1 MSTWITNLPLRFK
14 FLLLTAVALVM
25 AGAPALIVLSEKV
38 TSLRGLEEERGGMP
52 PTEASLH
59 LIKLM
64 QEHRGLS
71 TAFLSGDASKL
82 ADMKD
87 RAAKV
92 QTALADTRQAI
103 LGLDS
108 EPTNKTIQG
117 VTQEWEALSKDVG
130 SGVLTPPVSV
140 KRHTE
145 LIARTLLLL
154 EDIAAVSGLAL
165 DADAE
170 SYFLIMS
177 TIRDV
182 PRLTEKLGIAR
193 ARGTAMLVKNSST
206 PEERQTLSNLLTAAK
221 THAQDAQ
228 RNLDRA
234 LDAGS
239 HDVAYQKEAVA
250 KAEAAVQRGVELVSS
265 LALNENLP
273 DMKGA
278 DYFKAMTEVI
288 TAQFELNQSSLRRL
302 EERFVARKAAEV
314 RALGLT
320 ATVILLM
327 GALGAWLSITITR
340 STTRTVSEAVAVA
353 EALARGDLTQRIR
366 SHSRDE
372 IGRMVDT
379 MGAAIG
385 HLQNTIIEIKAA
397 SDSVATASS
406 QIAQGNLDLS
416 ARTESQ
422 ASSLQQTAS
431 SMEEMS
437 ATVNQNAGTA
447 QQAHTLANQAS
458 AEAAQGGEAFAKV
471 VAKMGEIKQTSS
483 KIADINA
490 VIDGIAFQ
498 TNILALNAAVEAA
511 RAGEQG
517 RGFAVVAS
525 EVRTLAQRS
534 ANAAKEIKSLIHS
547 SVESVEEGYV
557 LASDSGES
565 IERLVG
571 QVQKV
576 TALMSEIALSSEQQS
591 LGIAQVNQ
599 AVTQL
604 DQTTQ
609 QNAALVEESSA
620 AASSLSDQARRLQDA
635 VSRFHL

>member
-25 AGAPALIVLSEKV
+25 AGAPAFIVLSEKV
-38 TSLRGLEEERGGMP
+38 TSLRSLEEERGGMAP
-52 PTEASLH
+52 AEASLQ

-103 LGLDS
+103 QGLDS

-234 LDAGS
+234 LEAGS
-239 HDVAYQKEAVA
+239 HDVAYQKAAIA
-250 KAEAAVQRGVELVSS
+250 KAEAAVQRGAELVSS
-265 LALNENLP
+265 LALNEYLP
-273 DMKGA
+273 
-278 DYFKAMTEVI
+278 
-288 TAQFELNQSSLRRL
+288 L
-302 EERFVARKAAEV
+302 
-314 RALGLT
+314 
-320 ATVILLM
+320 
-327 GALGAWLSITITR
+327 
-340 STTRTVSEAVAVA
+340 
-353 EALARGDLTQRIR
+353 
-366 SHSRDE
+366 
-372 IGRMVDT
+372 
-379 MGAAIG
+379 
-385 HLQNTIIEIKAA
+385 
-397 SDSVATASS
+397 
-406 QIAQGNLDLS
+406 
-416 ARTESQ
+416 
-422 ASSLQQTAS
+422 
-431 SMEEMS
+431 
-437 ATVNQNAGTA
+437 
-447 QQAHTLANQAS
+447 
-458 AEAAQGGEAFAKV
+458 
-471 VAKMGEIKQTSS
+471 
-483 KIADINA
+483 
-490 VIDGIAFQ
+490 
-498 TNILALNAAVEAA
+498 
-511 RAGEQG
+511 
-517 RGFAVVAS
+517 
-525 EVRTLAQRS
+525 
-534 ANAAKEIKSLIHS
+534 SLIH
-547 SVESVEEGYV
+547 
-557 LASDSGES
+557 
-565 IERLVG
+565 I
-571 QVQKV
+571 
-576 TALMSEIALSSEQQS
+576 
-591 LGIAQVNQ
+591 
-599 AVTQL
+599 
-604 DQTTQ
+604 
-609 QNAALVEESSA
+609 
-620 AASSLSDQARRLQDA
+620 
-635 VSRFHL
+635 